1 MDLSAHKTK
10 HKQKASSTPKK
21 AGRTCGRGQRLPLV
35 SGLGSVTMSLTS
47 ASVLSG
53 LLSGTGEAFLGSA
66 LPHNPFCGHVV
77 LDATSHEVN
86 RGKGKKAPRHQA

>member
-1 MDLSAHKTK
+1 M
-10 HKQKASSTPKK
+10 
-21 AGRTCGRGQRLPLV
+21 

-86 RGKGKKAPRHQA
+86 KGKRKEGSSPPSLTTSVDKGPTPANLQVP